1 MDEVGAKTQISIKF
15 PEIIEKLKEDA
26 ANIKEEKLRVVKSQ
40 KYEEAAHLRDKER
53 KILKKLEDEKTK
65 FEQEQQTHRK
75 EITEDMVY
83 EVVANMTKIP
93 VSKLTTDEVESLL
106 GLENNLNK
114 SVIGQEDAVKKIS
127 KAIRRNRVGIKDPNR
142 PIGSFIFLGSTGV
155 GKTHLAKKLAE
166 EIFGDPEAL
175 IRVDMSE
182 FQEKYSMSRLIGSPP
197 GYVGYNEGGQLTE
210 AVKNKPYSVV
220 LFDEVEKANKD
231 IFHLLLQLLDDG
243 HLTDSFG
250 RKINFKNTLII
261 MTSNIGIKK
270 LQDFGTGVGFDT
282 KSRMSKDEELKKTLL
297 EKELKNFFTPEFLNR
312 VDEIVMFN
320 SLKEKE
326 VEQIV
331 LLELSKLSKRLD
343 KMGYHITFTEEL
355 VSHLTKEGFDEKYGA
370 RPIKRA
376 IQEKVEDLIS
386 EEVLRKN
393 IQIGKSY
400 SLTIDEQEEI
410 KVGEI

>member
-1 MDEVGAKTQISIKF
+1 
-15 PEIIEKLKEDA
+15 
-26 ANIKEEKLRVVKSQ
+26 
-40 KYEEAAHLRDKER
+40 
-53 KILKKLEDEKTK
+53 
-65 FEQEQQTHRK
+65 
-75 EITEDMVY
+75 
-83 EVVANMTKIP
+83 MTKIP

-106 GLENNLNK
+106 GLEDNLNK

-166 EIFGDPEAL
+166 EIFGDSEAL

-220 LFDEVEKANKD
+220 LFDEVEKSNKD

-355 VSHLTKEGFDEKYGA
+355 VSHLAKEGFDEKYGA

>member
-1 MDEVGAKTQISIKF
+1 
-15 PEIIEKLKEDA
+15 
-26 ANIKEEKLRVVKSQ
+26 
-40 KYEEAAHLRDKER
+40 
-53 KILKKLEDEKTK
+53 
-65 FEQEQQTHRK
+65 
-75 EITEDMVY
+75 
-83 EVVANMTKIP
+83 
-93 VSKLTTDEVESLL
+93 
-106 GLENNLNK
+106 
-114 SVIGQEDAVKKIS
+114 
-127 KAIRRNRVGIKDPNR
+127 
-142 PIGSFIFLGSTGV
+142 
-155 GKTHLAKKLAE
+155 
-166 EIFGDPEAL
+166 
-175 IRVDMSE
+175 
-182 FQEKYSMSRLIGSPP
+182 
-197 GYVGYNEGGQLTE
+197 
-210 AVKNKPYSVV
+210 
-220 LFDEVEKANKD
+220 
-231 IFHLLLQLLDDG
+231 
-243 HLTDSFG
+243 
-250 RKINFKNTLII
+250 
-261 MTSNIGIKK
+261 
-270 LQDFGTGVGFDT
+270 
-282 KSRMSKDEELKKTLL
+282 MSKDEELKKTLL

-355 VSHLTKEGFDEKYGA
+355 VSHLAKEGFDEKYGA